1 MKKLRCLLV
10 VFALIALCSSI
21 LTASAIAET
30 ENVPTIGNTTF
41 ASATE
46 SGSTFSWTSGSS
58 EVCQKT
64 IDTTT
69 DHTGDGSYSLKL
81 TNTEAKHNVT
91 RFKIT
96 NLTAGKDY
104 KFSIWLK
111 LENFT
116 PALYFLRQKQEDR
129 P

>member
-1 MKKLRCLLV
+1 MKKLRLLLT
-10 VFALIALCSSI
+10 VFCILALCVATFTVS
-21 LTASAIAET
+21 TASAEA
-30 ENVPTIGNTTF
+30 NGPTIGNTTF
-41 ASATE
+41 ASDSE
-46 SGSTFSWTSGSS
+46 IGSTFSWTSGSS

-81 TNTEAKHNVT
+81 MNTEAKHNMT

-104 KFSIWLK
+104 KFP
-111 LENFT
+111 FG
-116 PALYFLRQKQEDR
+116 
-129 P
+129 